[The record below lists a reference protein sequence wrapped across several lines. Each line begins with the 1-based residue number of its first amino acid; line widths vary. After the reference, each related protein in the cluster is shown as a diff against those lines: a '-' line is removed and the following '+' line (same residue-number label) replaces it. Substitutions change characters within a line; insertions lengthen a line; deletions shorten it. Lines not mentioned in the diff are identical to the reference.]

1 MALKLRK
8 SKAPPPPP
16 GCPMAECMKLL
27 GGTWTPN
34 VIWMLSGGP
43 RRFGELKRDIP
54 NISPKM
60 LTARLRD
67 LEEKGVITRAV
78 VASSPPSVEY
88 ALSELGRELIPVIN
102 TIVRVGTKLRESRMG
117 AHAHAAKPQPA
128 STARVVTARA

>member
-8 SKAPPPPP
+8 SKALPPPP

-34 VIWMLSGGP
+34 VIWMLTGGP

-54 NISPKM
+54 KISPKM

-67 LEEKGVITRAV
+67 LEDKGVIAREV
-78 VASSPPSVEY
+78 VPSSPPSVEY
-88 ALSELGRELIPVIN
+88 KLSELGRELIPVIN
-102 TIVRVGTKLRESRMG
+102 TIVRVGTRLRESRMG
-117 AHAHAAKPQPA
+117 ARVPDAKAPA
-128 STARVVTARA
+128 TAGARTVAARA